1 MSCVM
6 TAAMEARSHA
16 LAAAILVPTMN
27 LGPTAVRTHRT
38 AQDWVI
44 VKACARAAQDTM
56 ARTGASMS

>member
-1 MSCVM
+1 MD
-6 TAAMEARSHA
+6 AAMEANSHA
-16 LAAAILVPTMN
+16 LAGAILVPTMN